1 MAKYPSMPLFP
12 DAWIADT
19 QHLTNEEQGVY
30 FRLVMFAWR
39 TPSCALPDDDR
50 RLAMMVSLTQK
61 NVEQKSR
68 AGKASARAKALKK
81 QETQQTAVSTARQH
95 PEPEP
100 EPHDDENKSSSSGVG
115 ETLKDDLEKILAAVG
130 HSIIPPLDWRD
141 EGLDW
146 VRRWQSA
153 GLTADQMVQAAKDHR
168 QNVEEP
174 PFSPRGLDKA
184 MRRALG
190 QPVPISRG
198 SDEDRATIMKLL
210 GSQVLSVRQMGEK
223 LAKNRG
229 LAIH

>member
-1 MAKYPSMPLFP
+1 
-12 DAWIADT
+12 
-19 QHLTNEEQGVY
+19 
-30 FRLVMFAWR
+30 
-39 TPSCALPDDDR
+39 
-50 RLAMMVSLTQK
+50 
-61 NVEQKSR
+61 VEQKSR